1 MYIHHIS
8 YNIYHISY
16 NIYQLYILC
25 LSYPLYSIVRMCLLL
40 YTLNWDHII
49 SSISRAY
56 HVNQIKN
63 KFNLVNR
70 ILNVLYCILYL
81 ISIALFIVYD
91 IYISIYSILHH
102 MWAWL
107 KYWMD
112 KLESRAFY
120 HLCRLE
126 DYYQTPVAVKFREV
140 RMDCPDMSMKELRQA
155 LLKILFHTF
164 PQK

>member
-1 MYIHHIS
+1 M
-8 YNIYHISY
+8 
-16 NIYQLYILC
+16 YILC